1 MLFVLLNLNFVLYR
15 CSSTSLVEI
24 NVQTGDNPSST
35 FKTGMNSSKKLYES
49 FKKSN
54 TEYKEADMD
63 QESEFE

>member
-1 MLFVLLNLNFVLYR
+1 
-15 CSSTSLVEI
+15 
-24 NVQTGDNPSST
+24 
-35 FKTGMNSSKKLYES
+35 MNSSKKLYES